1 MEDNDNTIPEI
12 TAANPDGGA
21 ENLNADPISPATHE
35 SIDMLLDEAERETGV
50 NPTPEP
56 TPTNEDTASIEE
68 IGNEPNPA
76 PVEPSVEPVAKPTA
90 DPTPTVPEE
99 VRQPEVQ
106 IDPEIA
112 AIEQPR
118 NLSEKNQTNW
128 RKLQETASLY
138 KAQAAE
144 AETLR
149 QRLAE
154 AEQRPTQTPQDYE
167 ELKKFR
173 QIFDIK
179 NDPEFQSKYSQPIE
193 SAKQNIYNTMKKH
206 GASEDVIA
214 SIEKAGGPDKVDDS
228 WWRQTIDRL
237 PMVDQ
242 EKIKRGLGE
251 MSDLREKQESE
262 IAYAAEHG
270 EEILAKRQNESKEWY
285 EKETT
290 QIESY
295 VDNLTKEVP
304 WARYKQ
310 FTGNESAEQAEQI
323 KAHNNNVADLH
334 QKFNSALW
342 PQTAEERASVAAAA
356 VLSHQLTSQLREEQS
371 QKANMEATIKRLTE
385 ENSRIKASGK
395 MPKSNI
401 SSQVAAKS
409 DINSRI
415 KMNASDA
422 IDLGL
427 DEAGL

>member
-1 MEDNDNTIPEI
+1 MEDTENTIPEI

-21 ENLNADPISPATHE
+21 ENLNADPISAATHE
-35 SIDMLLDEAERETGV
+35 SIDSLLDEAERETSV
-50 NPTPEP
+50 EPTPEP
-56 TPTNEDTASIEE
+56 EQTHEENPSLDSISGEESQPTREVATEPVYDPVASQGEQ
-68 IGNEPNPA
+68 PS
-76 PVEPSVEPVAKPTA
+76 EPSSP
-90 DPTPTVPEE
+90 
-99 VRQPEVQ
+99 QVQ
-106 IDPEIA
+106 IDPEIL

-118 NLSEKNQTNW
+118 NLSEKNQNNW

-138 KAQAAE
+138 KNQAAE
-144 AETLR
+144 AEVLR
-149 QRLAE
+149 QRLAD
-154 AEQRPTQTPQDYE
+154 AEQRPTQTPADYD

-173 QIFDIK
+173 DIFDIK
-179 NDPEFQSKYSQPIE
+179 NSPDFQSNYTKPIE
-193 SAKQNIYNTMKKH
+193 EAKQAIYNTMKKH
-206 GASEDVIA
+206 GASDDVIA
-214 SIEKAGGPDKVDDS
+214 SIEKAGGPDKIEDG
-228 WWRQTIDRL
+228 WWRQTIDKL

-242 EKIKRGLGE
+242 EKIKRSLGNV
-251 MSDLREKQESE
+251 SDLKEKQEGE

-270 EEILAKRQNESKEWY
+270 EEILAQRQNESKEWY
-285 EKETT
+285 QKETT
-290 QIESY
+290 QIDNY

-310 FTGNESAEQAEQI
+310 FTGSESDEQAEQI

-342 PQTAEERASVAAAA
+342 PQTADERASVAAAA
-356 VLSHQLTSQLREEQS
+356 VLSHQLTAQLRAEQS
-371 QKANMEATIKRLTE
+371 QRASMETQIKRLTE

-401 SSQVAAKS
+401 SSQVAAKN
-409 DINSRI
+409 DMNSRI

>member
-1 MEDNDNTIPEI
+1 MEENDNTIPEI

-35 SIDMLLDEAERETGV
+35 SIDFLLDEAERETGV
-50 NPTPEP
+50 ESTPEP
-56 TPTNEDTASIEE
+56 EPEPTTTHEDNSSLEDL
-68 IGNEPNPA
+68 GNEPDSA
-76 PVEPSVEPVAKPTA
+76 PVEPSVEPLAQLESVDRTA
-90 DPTPTVPEE
+90 
-99 VRQPEVQ
+99 QPEVQ
-106 IDPEIA
+106 IDPEIL

-118 NLSEKNQTNW
+118 NLSEKNQNNW

-138 KAQAAE
+138 KAQASE

-167 ELKKFR
+167 ELKRFKD
-173 QIFDIK
+173 IFDIK
-179 NDPEFQSKYSQPIE
+179 NSPRFQSKYSQPIE
-193 SAKQNIYNTMKKH
+193 STKQAIYDTMKKH

-214 SIEKAGGPDKVDDS
+214 SIEKAGGPDKIDEA
-228 WWRQTIDRL
+228 WWKQTIDKL
-237 PMVDQ
+237 PMFDGGDLADNLRSINKLKTQQ
-242 EKIKRGLGE
+242 EG
-251 MSDLREKQESE
+251 E

-270 EEILAKRQNESKEWY
+270 EEILAQRQNESREWY
-285 EKETT
+285 QKETT
-290 QIESY
+290 QIDNY

-310 FTGNESAEQAEQI
+310 FTGNESSEQAEQI

-356 VLSHQLTSQLREEQS
+356 VLSHQLTTQLREEQS